1 VAYQTEFGHEPGESL
16 SSEHNQVDDD
26 LVLAG
31 RSIAW
36 CDGAIVAIDQ
46 RKLPG
51 SYVVM
56 RLTTV
61 DEVIEAIA
69 TLAIRGAPA
78 VGIAGALGV
87 ALSAWHRTS
96 SGRMDVSAVEAD
108 ARRLAAV
115 RPTAVNLAWA
125 VDRTVARVP
134 EGSASVLSEAL
145 AILDEDERVNRAAA
159 ARAAEL
165 ARHMCGRQRLR
176 VLTHCNTGRLAT
188 ATWGTALGA
197 IRHLHAQGAVELVLV
212 TETRPLLQGARL
224 TTWEL
229 SEAGI
234 PHALCVD
241 AAAPAMI
248 ARGLVDCVVV
258 GADRVAANGDVANK
272 IGTYPLALAAARAA
286 VPFIVVAPESTRDLL
301 LPSGDGCLIEQR
313 PSEEVT
319 DYAGHRVAPLDTP
332 VVNPAFDITPVE
344 LITAVVT
351 EDAVLPGGR
360 ASAATATGASSDH
373 G

>member
-1 VAYQTEFGHEPGESL
+1 L

-145 AILDEDERVNRAAA
+145 AILDQDERVNRAAA

-272 IGTYPLALAAARAA
+272 IGTYSVAVLAREHGLPFYVAAPLSTIDLETADGGAIPIEERGAKEVTHVGAARLT
-286 VPFIVVAPESTRDLL
+286 PE
-301 LPSGDGCLIEQR
+301 G
-313 PSEEVT
+313 
-319 DYAGHRVAPLDTP
+319 ARVR
-332 VVNPAFDITPVE
+332 NPAFDVTPAKFVTAIITERGVARPPYAASLAALVHGAQP
-344 LITAVVT
+344 AV
-351 EDAVLPGGR
+351 
-360 ASAATATGASSDH
+360 SAAHS
-373 G
+373 